1 MKYLFNIIINI
12 FRGNYLL
19 VILSKILKRLEKNT
33 EIESRDWALSNT
45 SISINKFLQNLDNS
59 LFTETIIEIKKIEYE
74 SKKKL
79 SLINLSLGG
88 GGHYTLLYFLVRKFK
103 PNIVIETGVA
113 AGWSSLSILRAL
125 KKNKN
130 GKLFSS
136 DFPYF
141 RFKEPEK
148 YIGIL
153 VKDESNYNDW
163 HLNIKGDSKAL
174 REFVTKIPNKTVK
187 IFHYDSDKSYT
198 GRSNAFNIIK
208 NKLTDDPIIIFDDI
222 QNNFHFRDL
231 VKKLNTNFKVFEFK
245 GKFVG
250 VIGV

>member
-1 MKYLFNIIINI
+1 MKNLFNIIINI
-12 FRGNYLL
+12 FRGNFLI
-19 VILSKILKRLEKNT
+19 VILFKILKRFEKNT
-33 EIESRDWALSNT
+33 EIESRDWALSKT
-45 SISINKFLQNLDNS
+45 KISIDDFLKNLDVS
-59 LFTETIIEIKKIEYE
+59 LFNETIKETKKIEYD
-74 SKKKL
+74 SNKKL

-88 GGHYTLLYFLVRKFK
+88 GAHYTLLYFLVRKFK

-113 AGWSSLSILRAL
+113 AGWSSLSILRAM

-163 HLNIKGDSKAL
+163 NLNIKGDNKAL
-174 REFVTKIPNKTVK
+174 KEFASKIPDKSVK
-187 IFHYDSDKSYT
+187 IFHYDSDKSYK
-198 GRSNAFNIIK
+198 GRSNAFNAVK

-231 VKKLNTNFKVFEFK
+231 VEKLNANFKIFEFK